1 MKRIST
7 FFAALLLVFGL
18 SNCSKDN
25 DLTGDSSFKLNDTL
39 KLAIDK
45 SAINNEEQLTISID
59 SVLSDSRCPSDV
71 VCVWEGNAEV
81 RFLLNNDGKK
91 LKFILNSHGGDNY
104 PSDTTISGYYIKMV
118 ELHPYPVS
126 TSKIANSEYVADLL
140 IKKE

>member
-1 MKRIST
+1 MKTLPFIV
-7 FFAALLLVFGL
+7 ALLLVLLL

-25 DLTGDSSFKLNDTL
+25 ELTGDSTFKLNDTIE
-39 KLAIDK
+39 LAINK

-81 RFLLNNDGKK
+81 RFLLNNDDKK
-91 LKFILNSHGGDNY
+91 TKFILNSHGGDNY
-104 PSDTTISGYYIKMV
+104 PSDTVVAGYNIELV
-118 ELHPYPVS
+118 ELRPYPVS
-126 TSKIANSEYVADLL
+126 TSKISNSEYVADLL